1 MKIFQFFSFLLLLV
15 QIQTQVNNNTINN
28 NTSNEIKLQNNSV
41 QTTQPINNPKNIT
54 IKKESKKIQT
64 PEKND
69 TNKINNKENSAKI
82 NIQKDNKLNKTD
94 KKQINIGINKNGTE
108 NKNNNDTKKVE
119 DNKNKLKQGIIK
131 EDKDKDKTKEEKPFN
146 LTESLINFFK
156 ETFGKKDNETN
167 TDSEEEKQ
175 RKKMEEEKQKKLIEE
190 RDRKRKEE
198 QAKIEKIQM
207 EEKKK
212 QEKKE
217 KQLNERLD
225 FMKLLSNNSFDEVI
239 QINLLKGEKE
249 KLYMDLEGFTKIRIA
264 IMVTDTEPEEKINFF
279 FSGPNSRG
287 RTAVIYQL
295 YNKNYL
301 FWNYETLRKGEFFA
315 EIVNKG
321 TKENE
326 IYFLLNTEGEKKKD
340 RLNPEKLD
348 KISLLL
354 NEIDSNVNQLRN
366 KKKIEIKQ
374 VNSHN
379 DKVNENNKWIIIYSI
394 IEIFTM
400 IMVFVIQSCYINS
413 LVNKV

>member
-1 MKIFQFFSFLLLLV
+1 MLLLI

-41 QTTQPINNPKNIT
+41 QTIKPINNPKNIT

-64 PEKND
+64 TENID
-69 TNKINNKENSAKI
+69 TNKINNKENSAKV

-94 KKQINIGINKNGTE
+94 KKQINIGINKNVTE

>member
-1 MKIFQFFSFLLLLV
+1 MV
-15 QIQTQVNNNTINN
+15 Q
-28 NTSNEIKLQNNSV
+28 
-41 QTTQPINNPKNIT
+41 
-54 IKKESKKIQT
+54 KK
-64 PEKND
+64 
-69 TNKINNKENSAKI
+69 
-82 NIQKDNKLNKTD
+82 
-94 KKQINIGINKNGTE
+94 
-108 NKNNNDTKKVE
+108 KNNNDTKKIE

>member
-108 NKNNNDTKKVE
+108 NKNNSDTKKVE

>member
-1 MKIFQFFSFLLLLV
+1 MLLLI

-41 QTTQPINNPKNIT
+41 QTIKPINNPKNIT

-64 PEKND
+64 PENID
-69 TNKINNKENSAKI
+69 TNKINNKENSAKV

-94 KKQINIGINKNGTE
+94 KKQINIGINKNVTE

>member
-326 IYFLLNTEGEKKKD
+326 IYFLLSTEGEKKKD

>member
-41 QTTQPINNPKNIT
+41 QTIKPINNPKNIT

-64 PEKND
+64 PENID
-69 TNKINNKENSAKI
+69 TNKINNKENSAKV

-94 KKQINIGINKNGTE
+94 KKQINIGINKNVTE

>member
-1 MKIFQFFSFLLLLV
+1 MLLLI

-41 QTTQPINNPKNIT
+41 QTIKPINNPKNIT
-54 IKKESKKIQT
+54 IKKESKKIKT

-82 NIQKDNKLNKTD
+82 NIQKDNKLDKTD

-108 NKNNNDTKKVE
+108 NKNNSDTKKVE

-413 LVNKV
+413 LVNKVYLINLFK